1 MIGSFGRKH
10 KSHGKNYGKKDSSKF
25 KRGLIAGG
33 AVLALGAGLLAGA
46 GDKETH
52 AEVEYPTIASEE
64 GGGLGHTKE
73 LVERQKEQGVSVGET
88 EAPPPA
94 ITPENISEALQPDP
108 DRFKTRFK
116 VGEGLKLAGEVATG
130 ETGKV
135 KAVKKGIDI
144 ARGNSE
150 SQSTKSLEEQIKQA
164 EKAAKNRSTKISRE
178 TANVRPTI
186 GPVAPPEFFQ
196 DTSAEDEETKK
207 NKKQRAAAF
216 FAKPFKRS

>member
-33 AVLALGAGLLAGA
+33 AVLALGAGLLAGV

-88 EAPPPA
+88 EAPKPA
-94 ITPENISEALQPDP
+94 ITPENISEALQERKSD
-108 DRFKTRFK
+108 KK
-116 VGEGLKLAGEVATG
+116 VKISEGLKLAGDVVG
-130 ETGKV
+130 GDVGKV

-186 GPVAPPEFFQ
+186 GPVAPPEFF
-196 DTSAEDEETKK
+196 EEEEVKK
-207 NKKQRAAAF
+207 NKKQKAAAF
-216 FAKPFKRS
+216 FAKPFKRG